1 VAQGLSGA
9 GADIEPQ
16 NWQRHRRCVDLCNI
30 EVDAAKSHLAVGRKL
45 FGPGSNS
52 RLWLV
57 WSGLGHISK
66 YFVAMLAG

>member
-1 VAQGLSGA
+1 VGLSGA